1 MEVVDAQFVDQKY
14 SIDTCSLIDGHA
26 NTAGSIIL
34 ENLIRRDRLKAP
46 PGVLRELEVGGDEVF
61 GWAKHWEKSLIKELS
76 PISTSRLGYLV
87 DKYGEPFSDPDYH
100 GKIYRGLI
108 KKGTASDAD
117 PEVIGLALDYD
128 WTVVTEEQSGIKGA
142 CKWEKVKCI
151 SLEKL
156 FKIEIPKQER
166 QLPLV

>member
-1 MEVVDAQFVDQKY
+1 MVDAQFVDQKY
-14 SIDTCSLIDGHA
+14 SIDTCSLIDGYA
-26 NTAGSIIL
+26 NAVGSIIF

-46 PGVLRELEVGGDEVF
+46 PGILRELEVSGDEVF
-61 GWAKHWEKSLIKELS
+61 EWAKHWGKSLIKELS
-76 PISTSRLGYLV
+76 PVSASRLGYLV
-87 DKYGEPFSDPDYH
+87 DKYGEPFSDSDCR

-117 PEVIGLALDYD
+117 PEVIALALDYD
-128 WTVVTEEQSGIKGA
+128 WTVVTEERSGIKGA
-142 CKWEKVKCI
+142 CKEEKVKCI

-156 FKIEIPKQER
+156 FEIERLKQER